1 MIVEATAPTRID
13 LAGGTLDI
21 YPIYLLEDGAL
32 TINLAITIGTRAR
45 LEPYSGGVAVCAQ
58 DLGIGVEAPTAEAL
72 PAGGPLD
79 LVLRAVRYCGLPART
94 RVVTVSQA
102 PQGSG
107 LGASSSLL
115 VALLAACA
123 RWRGRPAGFPPS
135 RTRWGRRSAGFLPP
149 PARPLASR
157 GTVSLIRSPRPDLV
171 DLASRLEAQSIN
183 APTGKQDYYAALHGG
198 LNAIWFGLDETV
210 VEPLLPP
217 RRLGGLADHLVLTF
231 TGAPHASGLTNWSM
245 LRAYLDGVPGTTQG
259 LRAIGRISREMRDAL
274 RQGDLRACAR
284 LLRAEWEQRRRLAEG
299 VSTPQVERAM
309 AIARRA
315 GALASKVCGAGGG
328 GCVVS
333 LVPAERRS
341 MVERALDEA
350 GFRVLPFRAARRGLR
365 VVTRPSPGT
374 RRAG

>member
-45 LEPYSGGVAVCAQ
+45 LEPYSGGVAVYAR
-58 DLGIGVEAPTAEAL
+58 DLGVGVEAPTAAAL
-72 PAGGPLD
+72 PVGGPLD
-79 LVLRAVRYCGLPART
+79 LVLRTVRYCGLPART
-94 RVVTVSQA
+94 RVITASQA

-115 VALLAACA
+115 VGLLAACA
-123 RWRGRPAGFPPS
+123 RWRGRRPGSLLSRRPGPLPS
-135 RTRWGRRSAGFLPP
+135 RPRRPVSG
-149 PARPLASR
+149 
-157 GTVSLIRSPRPDLV
+157 GTVSSLPSPRPDLV

-183 APTGKQDYYAALHGG
+183 APTGKQDYYAALCGG
-198 LNAIWFGLDETV
+198 LNAIWFGLDQTV

-217 RRLGGLADHLVLTF
+217 RRLGGLAEHLVLTF
-231 TGAPHASGLTNWSM
+231 TGAPHTSGLTNWSM
-245 LRAYLDGVPGTTQG
+245 VRAYLDGVAGTTRG

-274 RQGDLRACAR
+274 RQGDLHACAR
-284 LLRAEWEQRRRLAEG
+284 LLRAEWEQRRGLAEG

-309 AIARRA
+309 AVARRA

-333 LVPAERRS
+333 LVPAERRGA
-341 MVERALDEA
+341 VERALEEA

-365 VVTRPSPGT
+365 VVTRPSQT
-374 RRAG
+374 RTQAGQ

>member
-45 LEPYSGGVAVCAQ
+45 LEPYTGGIAVYAQ
-58 DLGIGVEAPTAEAL
+58 DLRIGVEAPTAAAL
-72 PAGGPLD
+72 PVGGPLD
-79 LVLRAVRYCGLPART
+79 LVLRTVRYCGLPART
-94 RVVTVSQA
+94 RVVTASQA

-115 VALLAACA
+115 VGLLTACA
-123 RWRGRPAGFPPS
+123 RWRGRPP
-135 RTRWGRRSAGFLPP
+135 GFLPP
-149 PARPLASR
+149 GGRRPASR
-157 GTVSLIRSPRPDLV
+157 GTASPLRSPRPDLV

-217 RRLGGLADHLVLTF
+217 RRLAGLAEHLVLTF

-245 LRAYLDGVPGTTQG
+245 LRAYLDGVPGTVRG

-284 LLRAEWEQRRRLAEG
+284 LLRAEWEQRRGLADG

-309 AIARRA
+309 AVARRA

-328 GCVVS
+328 GCMVS
-333 LVPAERRS
+333 LVPAERRGA
-341 MVERALDEA
+341 VERALEEA
-350 GFRVLPFRAARRGLR
+350 GFRVLSFRAARRGLR

-374 RRAG
+374 GRAAAVRPAAVE